1 VPEPAPRI
9 TALDALRGVGILGIL
24 PVHVQSF
31 AMVVAARLNP
41 SVGGDLDGANGWIW
55 LATAV
60 LADGKF
66 LAIFAM
72 LFGAGLLLLSA
83 RSTGPGDLE
92 RLHHRRM
99 ALLGGIG
106 LLHAYLLWYG
116 DMLVS
121 FALCGALVFGLRALA
136 PRRLLTT
143 GVLALV
149 LASVIALGVGA
160 SMRWWPEELRA
171 GFRQVW
177 APSPEMVAREIA
189 AYRGGWGAQMAYR
202 APEAFQIETSQL
214 VLRGLWQ
221 TSGLMLIGM
230 GLFKLDVLT
239 AARSTRFYAAMT
251 ALGIGL
257 GLPLAWAGVAR
268 SRAHGFDL
276 DDFMLAG
283 AQLAYWGDLALG
295 LGFVGLVMLL
305 CRLGWRARA
314 VAAVGRTALSNYLL
328 QSLLCTT
335 VFYGHG
341 LGLFGRVDRVG
352 QLLVVLGVWTVQ
364 LACSVWWT
372 RRFAVGPLEW
382 AWRTAAR
389 SAAGVPGSRAPAER

>member
-1 VPEPAPRI
+1 MAERASRI
-9 TALDALRGVGILGIL
+9 TSLDALRGVGILGIL
-24 PVHVQSF
+24 PVHIQSF
-31 AMVVAARLNP
+31 SMVVAARLHP
-41 SVGGDLDGANGWIW
+41 TVGGDLDGANGWIW

-72 LFGAGLLLLSA
+72 LFGAGLLLLASG
-83 RSTGPGDLE
+83 REGLGDVE
-92 RLHHRRM
+92 RLHRRRM

-116 DMLVS
+116 DMLVT
-121 FALCGALVFGLRALA
+121 FALCGALVFGLHGLPA
-136 PRRLLTT
+136 RRLL
-143 GVLALV
+143 GGGALAL
-149 LASVIALGVGA
+149 LAVSVIAAAVGF
-160 SMRWWPEELRA
+160 SMPSWPEDLRA
-171 GFRQVW
+171 GFRAVW

-189 AYRGGWGAQMAYR
+189 AYRGGWLGQMAYR

-230 GLFKLDVLT
+230 GLFKLGVLT
-239 AARSTRFYAAMT
+239 AARSSRFYAVMT
-251 ALGIGL
+251 ALGFGV

-276 DDFMLAG
+276 DDFMRVG
-283 AQLAYWGDLALG
+283 TQLSYAGDLALG
-295 LGFVGLVMLL
+295 TGFVGLVMLL

-328 QSLLCTT
+328 QSVICTT
-335 VFYGHG
+335 IFYGHG
-341 LGLFGRVDRVG
+341 LGLFGAVDRVG
-352 QLLVVLGVWTVQ
+352 QALIVLAVWTVQ
-364 LACSVWWT
+364 LAWSAWWT
-372 RRFAVGPLEW
+372 RHFPAGPLEW

-389 SAAGVPGSRAPAER
+389 GAAGVPASRAPAER

>member
-1 VPEPAPRI
+1 MPEPAPRI

-24 PVHVQSF
+24 PVHMQSF

-72 LFGAGLLLLSA
+72 LFGAGLLLLPA
-83 RSTGPGDLE
+83 RGTGVGDVE

-121 FALCGALVFGLRALA
+121 FALCGALV
-136 PRRLLTT
+136 
-143 GVLALV
+143 

-160 SMRWWPEELRA
+160 SMRWWPEDLRA
-171 GFRQVW
+171 GFRQAAISRATISGVGPHTWNASGARYAIW
-177 APSPEMVAREIA
+177 ATQPPR
-189 AYRGGWGAQMAYR
+189 Y
-202 APEAFQIETSQL
+202 QIETSQL

-230 GLFKLDVLT
+230 GLFKLGVLT
-239 AARSTRFYAAMT
+239 AARSARFYAAMT
-251 ALGIGL
+251 AVGIGL

-268 SRAHGFDL
+268 SRAHAFRID
-276 DDFMLAG
+276 
-283 AQLAYWGDLALG
+283 ALLPVTG
-295 LGFVGLVMLL
+295 
-305 CRLGWRARA
+305 
-314 VAAVGRTALSNYLL
+314 
-328 QSLLCTT
+328 
-335 VFYGHG
+335 
-341 LGLFGRVDRVG
+341 
-352 QLLVVLGVWTVQ
+352 
-364 LACSVWWT
+364 
-372 RRFAVGPLEW
+372 
-382 AWRTAAR
+382 
-389 SAAGVPGSRAPAER
+389 

>member
-1 VPEPAPRI
+1 MSERPSRI

-24 PVHVQSF
+24 PVHIQSF
-31 AMVVAARLNP
+31 SMVVAARLNP
-41 SVGGDLDGANGWIW
+41 AVGGDLDGANGWIW

-83 RSTGPGDLE
+83 RGDGDVE

-99 ALLGGIG
+99 TLLGGIG

-121 FALCGALVFGLRALA
+121 FALCGALVFGLRAVP

-143 GVLALV
+143 GALALV
-149 LASVIALGVGA
+149 LASVIAFGVGG
-160 SMRWWPEELRA
+160 SMPWWPEDLRA
-171 GFRQVW
+171 TFRQVW
-177 APSPEMVAREIA
+177 APSPEMVERETA
-189 AYRGGWGAQMAYR
+189 AYRGPWLGQMAYR

-214 VLRGLWQ
+214 LLRGLWQ

-230 GLFKLDVLT
+230 GLFKLGVLT
-239 AARSTRFYAAMT
+239 AARSTRFYAGMT
-251 ALGIGL
+251 GLGFGV
-257 GLPLAWAGVAR
+257 GLPLAWVGVAR
-268 SRAHGFDL
+268 SRARGFDL
-276 DDFMLAG
+276 DDFMLVG
-283 AQLAYWGDLALG
+283 TQLSYWGDLALG

-305 CRLGWRARA
+305 CRMGWRAGA

-328 QSLLCTT
+328 QTLICTT

-341 LGLFGRVDRVG
+341 LGRFGRVDRVG
-352 QLLVVLGVWTVQ
+352 QLLIVLSVWTVQ
-364 LACSVWWT
+364 LAWSVWWT

-389 SAAGVPGSRAPAER
+389 GAAGVSASRAPAAR

>member
-1 VPEPAPRI
+1 MERAPRI
-9 TALDALRGVGILGIL
+9 TSLDALRGVGILGIL
-24 PVHVQSF
+24 PVHIQSF

-41 SVGGDLDGANGWIW
+41 AAGGDLDGANGWIW

-72 LFGAGLLLLSA
+72 LFGAGLLLLSGRGEGA
-83 RSTGPGDLE
+83 GDVE
-92 RLHHRRM
+92 RLHRRRM

-121 FALCGALVFGLRALA
+121 FALCGALVFGLRALP

-143 GVLALV
+143 GVLALIV
-149 LASVIALGVGA
+149 ASAIALGLGA
-160 SMRWWPEELRA
+160 SMRWWPDEARA
-171 GFRQVW
+171 GLRQVW
-177 APSPEMVAREIA
+177 APTPEMVEREIA
-189 AYRGGWGAQMAYR
+189 AYRGGWMGQMAYR

-221 TSGLMLIGM
+221 TGGLMLIGM
-230 GLFKLDVLT
+230 GLFKMGVLT
-239 AARSTRFYAAMT
+239 AARSTPFYAGMT
-251 ALGIGL
+251 ALGLGV

-268 SRAHGFDL
+268 SRARGFDL
-276 DDFMLAG
+276 EDFMLMG
-283 AQLAYWGDLALG
+283 TQLSYWGDLFLG

-328 QSLLCTT
+328 QTLLCTT

-352 QLLVVLGVWTVQ
+352 QLLTVCAVWTVQ
-364 LACSVWWT
+364 LAWSRWWT

-389 SAAGVPGSRAPAER
+389 NAAGVPASRAPAER

>member
-1 VPEPAPRI
+1 MPQPASRI
-9 TALDALRGVGILGIL
+9 ISLDALRGVGILGIL

-41 SVGGDLDGANGWIW
+41 AVGGNLDGANGWIW
-55 LATAV
+55 LVTAV

-83 RSTGPGDLE
+83 RGAGDVE

-116 DMLVS
+116 DMLVT
-121 FALCGALVFGLRALA
+121 FALCGALVFALRALP

-143 GVLALV
+143 GALALAC
-149 LASVIALGVGA
+149 ASVIALGLGA
-160 SMRWWPEELRA
+160 SMPWWPEDVRA

-177 APSPEMVAREIA
+177 APSPEMVAREVA
-189 AYRGGWGAQMAYR
+189 AYRGGWVGQMAYR

-230 GLFKLDVLT
+230 GLFKLGVLT
-239 AARSTRFYAAMT
+239 AARSTRFYAGMS
-251 ALGIGL
+251 ALGFGV
-257 GLPLAWAGVAR
+257 GGPLAWAGVAR
-268 SRAHGFDL
+268 SRARGFDL
-276 DDFMLAG
+276 DDFMLVG
-283 AQLAYWGDLALG
+283 TQLSYWGDLALG

-328 QSLLCTT
+328 QTVLCTT
-335 VFYGHG
+335 IFYGHG
-341 LGLFGRVDRVG
+341 LGLFGRVDRAG
-352 QLLVVLGVWTVQ
+352 QLLTVLGVWTVQ
-364 LACSVWWT
+364 LAGSVWWT

-389 SAAGVPGSRAPAER
+389 GAAGVPTSRAPAER

>member
-1 VPEPAPRI
+1 MPERAARI
-9 TALDALRGVGILGIL
+9 PSLDALRGVGILGIL
-24 PVHVQSF
+24 PVHIQSF

-41 SVGGDLDGANGWIW
+41 AVGGDLDGAKGWIW

-83 RSTGPGDLE
+83 RGEGAGDVE

-106 LLHAYLLWYG
+106 LVHAYLLWYG
-116 DMLVS
+116 DMLVT
-121 FALCGALVFGLRALA
+121 FALCGALVFGLRALP
-136 PRRLLTT
+136 PRRLLTC
-143 GVLALV
+143 GALALV
-149 LASVIALGVGA
+149 CASVIALGLGA
-160 SMRWWPEELRA
+160 SMRWWPEDVRA

-177 APSPEMVAREIA
+177 APSTEMVGREIA
-189 AYRGGWGAQMAYR
+189 AYRGGWLGQMAHR
-202 APEAFQIETSQL
+202 VPEAFQIETSQFL
-214 VLRGLWQ
+214 LRGLWQ
-221 TSGLMLIGM
+221 TCGLMLIGM
-230 GLFKLDVLT
+230 GLFKLGVLT
-239 AARSTRFYAAMT
+239 ATRSTGFYAGMT
-251 ALGIGL
+251 ALGFGL

-276 DDFMLAG
+276 DDFMLVG
-283 AQLAYWGDLALG
+283 TQLSYWGDQALG

-305 CRLGWRARA
+305 CRLGWRPRA
-314 VAAVGRTALSNYLL
+314 VAAVGRTALSNYVL
-328 QSLLCTT
+328 QTLICTT

-341 LGLFGRVDRVG
+341 LGLFGSVDRVG
-352 QLLVVLGVWTVQ
+352 QLLIVLAVWTVQ
-364 LACSVWWT
+364 LLWSRWWT
-372 RRFAVGPLEW
+372 CRFAVGPLEW

-389 SAAGVPGSRAPAER
+389 GAAGVSVSSAPAQR

>member
-1 VPEPAPRI
+1 MPERTSRI
-9 TALDALRGVGILGIL
+9 TSLDALRGVGILGIL
-24 PVHVQSF
+24 PVHIQSF

-41 SVGGDLDGANGWIW
+41 TVGGDLDGANGAIW

-83 RSTGPGDLE
+83 RGEGDVE

-121 FALCGALVFGLRALA
+121 FALCGALVFGLRGLPA
-136 PRRLLTT
+136 RRLL
-143 GVLALV
+143 GWGALALV

-160 SMRWWPEELRA
+160 SMPWWPEDLRA

-177 APSPEMVAREIA
+177 APSPEMVEREIA
-189 AYRGGWGAQMAYR
+189 AYRGGWLGQMAYR

-214 VLRGLWQ
+214 LLRGLWQ

-230 GLFKLDVLT
+230 GLFKVGVLT
-239 AARSTRFYAAMT
+239 AARATRFYAAMT
-251 ALGIGL
+251 GLGFGV
-257 GLPLAWAGVAR
+257 GLPLAWAGVVR
-268 SRAHGFDL
+268 SRARGFDV
-276 DDFMLAG
+276 DDFMLLG
-283 AQLAYWGDLALG
+283 TQLSYWGDLFLG

-314 VAAVGRTALSNYLL
+314 VAAVGRTALSNYVL
-328 QSLLCTT
+328 QTVICTT

-352 QLLVVLGVWTVQ
+352 QLLTVLAVWMVQ
-364 LACSVWWT
+364 LAWSRWWT

-389 SAAGVPGSRAPAER
+389 GATGVPTSRVPAER

>member
-1 VPEPAPRI
+1 MPEPAPRI
-9 TALDALRGVGILGIL
+9 VALDALRGVGILGIL
-24 PVHVQSF
+24 PVHIQSF

-41 SVGGDLDGANGWIW
+41 AVGGDLDGANGWIW

-83 RSTGPGDLE
+83 RGEGAGEVE

-121 FALCGALVFGLRALA
+121 FALCGALVFGLRALP

-149 LASVIALGVGA
+149 LASIIALGVGA
-160 SMRWWPEELRA
+160 SMRWWPEDQRA

-189 AYRGGWGAQMAYR
+189 AYRGGWAGQMAYR

-214 VLRGLWQ
+214 LLRGLWQ

-230 GLFKLDVLT
+230 GLFKLGVLT
-239 AARSTRFYAAMT
+239 AARSTRFYAGMT
-251 ALGIGL
+251 ALGLGA
-257 GLPLAWAGVAR
+257 GLPLAWAGVAQ
-268 SRAHGFDL
+268 SRARGFDL
-276 DDFMLAG
+276 DDFMLVG
-283 AQLAYWGDLALG
+283 TQLSYWGDLALG

-328 QSLLCTT
+328 QSLICTT

-352 QLLVVLGVWTVQ
+352 QLLIVLAVWSVQ
-364 LACSVWWT
+364 LAWSRWWT

-389 SAAGVPGSRAPAER
+389 AAARVPAARAAAER

>member
-1 VPEPAPRI
+1 VPERASRI
-9 TALDALRGVGILGIL
+9 TSLDALRGVGILGIL
-24 PVHVQSF
+24 PVHIQSF

-41 SVGGDLDGANGWIW
+41 AVGGDLDGTNGWIW

-83 RSTGPGDLE
+83 RGEGRGDVE

-121 FALCGALVFGLRALA
+121 FALCGALVFGLRALP

-143 GVLALV
+143 GALALV
-149 LASVIALGVGA
+149 CASVIALGLGA
-160 SMRWWPEELRA
+160 SMRWWPEDTRA

-177 APSPEMVAREIA
+177 APSPQMVEREIA
-189 AYRGGWGAQMAYR
+189 AYRGGWVGQMAHR

-214 VLRGLWQ
+214 LLRGLWQ

-230 GLFKLDVLT
+230 GLFKLGVLT
-239 AARSTRFYAAMT
+239 AARSTRFYVGMT
-251 ALGIGL
+251 ALGLGV
-257 GLPLAWAGVAR
+257 GLPLAWAAVAR
-268 SRAHGFDL
+268 GRARGFDV
-276 DDFMLAG
+276 DDFMLVG
-283 AQLAYWGDLALG
+283 TQLSYWGDLALG
-295 LGFVGLVMLL
+295 LGFVGLVMLV

-328 QSLLCTT
+328 QTLICTT

-341 LGLFGRVDRVG
+341 LGLMGRVDRVG
-352 QLLVVLGVWTVQ
+352 QLLIVLAVWTVQ
-364 LACSVWWT
+364 LAWSLWWT

-389 SAAGVPGSRAPAER
+389 GTAGAPAAPAAAER